1 VTTTPANLHHE
12 LKLLIVEA
20 LQLEDVDPASISD
33 TAPLFGA
40 GLEDGLE
47 LDSID
52 ALELATAIAR
62 KYDVEVNQDQETRDA
77 FRSVAHLAEFI
88 ALKRAAAG
96 ARASRAG

>member
-1 VTTTPANLHHE
+1 MTTTTSNLHHE

-40 GLEDGLE
+40 GLE

-77 FRSVAHLAEFI
+77 FRSVQHLAEFI
-88 ALKRAAAG
+88 TSKRAAAAANSNG
-96 ARASRAG
+96 HR

>member
-1 VTTTPANLHHE
+1 MTTTTSNLHDE

-40 GLEDGLE
+40 GLE

>member
-1 VTTTPANLHHE
+1 VTTPHLYQE
-12 LKLLIVEA
+12 IKQLIVEA

-33 TAPLFGA
+33 SDALFGA
-40 GLEDGLE
+40 GLD

-77 FRSVAHLAEFI
+77 FRSVRHLAEFI
-88 ALKRAAAG
+88 THKRAAAG
-96 ARASRAG
+96 RA

>member
-1 VTTTPANLHHE
+1 VTTSNLHHE

-33 TAPLFGA
+33 TDALFGA
-40 GLEDGLE
+40 GLG

-62 KYDVEVNQDQETRDA
+62 KYDVEVSQDQATYEA
-77 FRSVAHLAEFI
+77 FRSVQHLAEFI
-88 ALKRAAAG
+88 ALKRAAPG
-96 ARASRAG
+96 GERAS